1 MNTFILEQGLL
12 NDMHVYFQRPVQ
24 VANLTFCQFFNM
36 YDYKYKLTQKRF
48 LNNPGEFD
56 EDGELRYIQIRA
68 TPTSKAFYIYKRNKP
83 EDCITRLQ
91 GVPPDAGEI
100 WYLRLLIREFPAR
113 SYQDLLTREN
123 TSYTSFQEAAYEK
136 GLLVD
141 DAEAINTFQEARLFE
156 PPSGLRFLFVLLTCQ
171 GFPTLQIFETL
182 DMRQSM
188 YADFL
193 TNDTQAGVKYATQKL
208 LEDLH
213 DRFNR
218 ENKNME
224 DYGIPKPTSI
234 QTELERERQIIG
246 DMDSNIAWLHELMEQ
261 APNTDEMVTAF
272 DAITYDISHE
282 NTGIYFIRGCGG
294 AGKTQFAKKVL
305 KLASPTKPLVLK
317 IFLFNTDYCIYKI
330 QRKDS

>member
-68 TPTSKAFYIYKRNKP
+68 TPTSKAFYIYKRNKS

-141 DAEAINTFQEARLFE
+141 DAEAINTFQEARVFE

-193 TNDTQAGVKYATQKL
+193 TNDTQAGVKDATQKL

-246 DMDSNIAWLHELMEQ
+246 DMDSNIAWLHELMEL
-261 APNTDEMVTAF
+261 APK
-272 DAITYDISHE
+272 H
-282 NTGIYFIRGCGG
+282 R
-294 AGKTQFAKKVL
+294 
-305 KLASPTKPLVLK
+305 
-317 IFLFNTDYCIYKI
+317 
-330 QRKDS
+330 